1 MLESGSSGSN
11 GMDRPRSFGAL
22 VEGGRIGN
30 TCCTS
35 HGGTFG
41 SCMIVARRAPSPSS
55 PRLPVAAAR
64 LRA

>member
-1 MLESGSSGSN
+1 MPELGPYGSN

-41 SCMIVARRAPSPSS
+41 SCMLVARRAPSPSS
-55 PRLPVAAAR
+55 PRVRVAAAR